1 MWVFRTYVLYG
12 WHLRKETQK
21 SRVMWIKKQNGI
33 YFLNENVCM
42 CKRLMG
48 QIKELAQENR
58 KNIMSIMMMLE
69 NFVAR

>member
-21 SRVMWIKKQNGI
+21 SRIMWIKKNVI

-42 CKRLMG
+42 CKRLMS
-48 QIKELAQENR
+48 QIMELAQENR
-58 KNIMSIMMMLE
+58 KNIMSIMMMLAI
-69 NFVAR
+69 FVAR